1 IFNPQNTK
9 AKRKYLRNN
18 MTKAEIILWSKL
30 KGRQVA
36 NAKFRRQHGI
46 GSYVV
51 DFYCSEYKLI
61 IEVDWDF
68 HYTKQGKQHDYERK
82 LFLDNLDLKTLRFTN
97 DDVIK
102 YLPG

>member
-1 IFNPQNTK
+1 
-9 AKRKYLRNN
+9 N

-36 NAKFRRQHGI
+36 NAKFRKQHGI

-51 DFYCSEYKLI
+51 DFYCPEYNLI
-61 IEVDWDF
+61 VEVDGESHF
-68 HYTKQGKQHDYERK
+68 TRQGKQHDYERESY
-82 LFLDNLDLKTLRFTN
+82 LNNLDLKTLRFTN

-102 YLPG
+102 HLSGVMETIEQTIESAKSI